1 MTRESGVQDRSVKS
15 RAPRELMFC
24 VVQDSLS
31 NGSSTEKICTGSL
44 SKGRSRFRPFD
55 MHSLTLARSE
65 PRNNPSI
72 KRDVNAV
79 YQVKT

>member
-55 MHSLTLARSE
+55 ILASTWLGRKPKGSS
-65 PRNNPSI
+65 SI

>member
-15 RAPRELMFC
+15 RAPKELMFC

-31 NGSSTEKICTGSL
+31 NGSSMEKICTGSL
-44 SKGRSRFRPFD
+44 SKGRSRIRPFD
-55 MHSLTLARSE
+55 IWPHLARSE
-65 PRNNPSI
+65 PRNSPSI
-72 KRDVNAV
+72 KREVKGV